1 MQINEGEQARMEKIK
16 KKHMDNTSEKWMN
29 ELIRIRLLRGLKGK
43 HRRRTKPSTKNKL
56 LETSH

>member
-1 MQINEGEQARMEKIK
+1 MQRNANQRRRASKDGEDK

-29 ELIRIRLLRGLKGK
+29 ALIRIRLLRGLKGM
-43 HRRRTKPSTKNKL
+43 HRSRTKNKL